1 MFHFMIGRKLQA
13 SGPHSTLLETEL
25 GSRRLTD
32 LFTVSLRVFIL
43 GGGGGGGGGVMGR
56 IRINIKEQF

>member
-43 GGGGGGGGGVMGR
+43 SGGGGGGGVMGR